1 MEKTLDTLKQHNF
14 EFKKRFGQNFITDTN
29 LLEAICTDAELL
41 ANDQVLEIGTGA
53 GTLTKVMAKHVNKVL
68 TVEVDNDLRSV
79 LHQTF
84 ENFTNIELCFADFMK
99 VSASEVNSHFSG
111 SFKVVANL
119 PYYITTPI
127 IFKLIGEQ
135 FNVSSI
141 TLMVQKEVAERLC
154 ANHSTKDYSSMTAQV
169 QSVADV
175 SLKRIVNKKMFTP
188 VPKVDSAIVNIKL
201 NYNKFNI
208 QDLTL
213 HGKVIE
219 TAFSMRRKT
228 LANCLKTK
236 LGLTQSQVESL
247 FSKLNFNLNIRGE
260 QLSVE
265 QFVSLSNAIYLL
277 KTQK

>member
-29 LLEAICTDAELL
+29 LLEAICTDAELS

-68 TVEVDNDLRSV
+68 TVEVDNDLRPI
-79 LHQTF
+79 LKQTF

-99 VSASEVNSHFSG
+99 VSASEVNSHFDG
-111 SFKVVANL
+111 NFKVVANL

-127 IFKLIGEQ
+127 IFRLIGER
-135 FNVSSI
+135 FNVESI

-154 ANHSTKDYSSMTAQV
+154 AKHSTKDYSSMTAQV

-201 NYNKFNI
+201 NYNKYNI
-208 QDLTL
+208 EDLSL

-219 TAFSMRRKT
+219 TAFAMRRKT

-247 FSKLNFNLNIRGE
+247 FKQLDISLNTRGE